1 MMKIYSIRDRMMDY
15 FMQPFI
21 GPDDK
26 PVIAGV
32 AEQINGDG
40 IHAINRTPHYFEIWR
55 LGEINE
61 EGEVTAAKELIAECG
76 SLVRGSVREQPAPGD
91 RTLPQAPGSQQGAPS
106 GSTGKTDADPG
117 SA

>member
-1 MMKIYSIRDRMMDY
+1 MDY

-32 AEQINGDG
+32 AEQINNGE

-61 EGEVTAAKELIAECG
+61 EGEVTATKELIADCG

-91 RTLPQAPGSQQGAPS
+91 KALHRATGGQQGAPS
-106 GSTGKTDADPG
+106 GSAGKTDADPG
-117 SA
+117 SAEGAA